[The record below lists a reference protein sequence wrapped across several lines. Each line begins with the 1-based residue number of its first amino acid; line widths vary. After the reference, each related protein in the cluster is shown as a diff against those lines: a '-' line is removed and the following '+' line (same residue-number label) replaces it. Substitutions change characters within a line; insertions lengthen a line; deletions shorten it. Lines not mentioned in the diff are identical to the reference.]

1 MTDEKIIV
9 FIIVFLYFS
18 SFCAKFFI
26 IIYTT
31 KHDIYLSRLVILS
44 LKLMYV
50 LNTIGM
56 NGVKQNRRTN
66 ISNLS
71 FKILCF
77 LIKNL
82 YIENIIPN
90 KIIIMDNSVQ
100 LNEIGEPI
108 NIVAIN
114 SIAITEYL
122 KIFMLFL

>member
-1 MTDEKIIV
+1 M
-9 FIIVFLYFS
+9 
-18 SFCAKFFI
+18 
-26 IIYTT
+26 
-31 KHDIYLSRLVILS
+31 LS

-50 LNTIGM
+50 LNTIGII
-56 NGVKQNRRTN
+56 GVKQNKKTN
-66 ISNLS
+66 TSNLS

-122 KIFMLFL
+122 KIFMLFYKYVKIHISFLL